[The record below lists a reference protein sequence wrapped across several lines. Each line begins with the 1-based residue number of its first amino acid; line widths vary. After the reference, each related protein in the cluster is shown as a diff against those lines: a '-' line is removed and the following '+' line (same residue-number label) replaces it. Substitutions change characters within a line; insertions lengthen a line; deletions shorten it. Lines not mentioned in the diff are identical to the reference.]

1 MDLHKQ
7 ANIVLANV
15 RVSRAGWK
23 HIFRRMASL
32 GRPETVRVDWEDC
45 SWLGGGKLLKK
56 KKAFQT
62 HDNKKPPNK
71 VKIWYFHEVP
81 RSNENITLMKQVL
94 KRERDLAKHSG
105 RKMGGENKAFCKK
118 KSGKTLLT
126 MSWGQTDLQSQNP
139 LQIY

>member
-1 MDLHKQ
+1 MEAYIQKNGILGQTRDSK
-7 ANIVLANV
+7 
-15 RVSRAGWK
+15 GG
-23 HIFRRMASL
+23 L
-32 GRPETVRVDWEDC
+32 GR
-45 SWLGGGKLLKK
+45 LLMVGRWKVVKK